1 MGRQDDPEYLRQQLD
16 FKDTE
21 IAALKQVQAPPDGP
35 EAGPGWR
42 MLRRAR
48 GAGQVSRKSQAEQ
61 AETAQL
67 RADLEGARRAL
78 SRERRRSGAAYERA
92 PAGVQPR
99 AGSAGVVGSA
109 GMGWA
114 AVAARVAVLVP
125 DHKSSV
131 PDAVLAAGKTGKA
144 SATPPCPPHSCRG
157 PSPAPPPPEEDAS
170 TLRERR
176 ARGAL
181 TPAASP
187 GGVRARG
194 HAPLGQPPARL
205 GLPARV
211 RRARRGAR
219 RGVAPRRAV
228 ARVLLGSHLPR
239 APRGAPKDDAPKDVR
254 LGEGFRRRE
263 G

>member
-144 SATPPCPPHSCRG
+144 SATPPCPRH
-157 PSPAPPPPEEDAS
+157 PAAPQPLPPVRHLRTKGAAS
-170 TLRERR
+170 AHQGCARTHAPWSRR
-176 ARGAL
+176 AW
-181 TPAASP
+181 
-187 GGVRARG
+187 RAR
-194 HAPLGQPPARL
+194 AR
-205 GLPARV
+205 PRTQD
-211 RRARRGAR
+211 RR
-219 RGVAPRRAV
+219 
-228 ARVLLGSHLPR
+228 L
-239 APRGAPKDDAPKDVR
+239 PRGAAR
-254 LGEGFRRRE
+254 CARRP
-263 G
+263 